1 MRTTVV
7 IDSDVAAEIERLR
20 REGLGVSEA
29 LNLLARRGMSGADIR
44 KTARYKHRAT
54 KIGLK
59 VDVTNVAD
67 VLDLLDD
74 DPPRD
79 AAGGHHQPRG
89 GSPA

>member
-7 IDSDVAAEIERLR
+7 IDNDVAAEIERLR

-29 LNLLARRGMSGADIR
+29 LNLLARRGMATAAGAQP
-44 KTARYKHRAT
+44 ARYRHRT
-54 KIGLK
+54 SKIGLK

-74 DPPRD
+74 DR
-79 AAGGHHQPRG
+79 
-89 GSPA
+89 

>member
-20 REGLGVSEA
+20 REGLGISEA
-29 LNLLARRGMSGADIR
+29 LNLLARRGVAAQSRAGTAKYR
-44 KTARYKHRAT
+44 HRTAR
-54 KIGLK
+54 IGLK

-74 DPPRD
+74 DR
-79 AAGGHHQPRG
+79 
-89 GSPA
+89 